1 MEMRKCK
8 KRIRTIIFISMLS
21 ALLVACGEGAEQL
34 GDTQITESKNLYLV
48 EETTDVKESEFLETE
63 DCEEIQL
70 ETEVTQEEEVNSET
84 EMQEV
89 EAIVLPIE
97 TENESEILQEVY
109 TYVDLSQVMYAKQP
123 VNVRDLPSASGN
135 KLGGIS
141 SGQQVTVTGQC
152 NETNWYR
159 ISYNGK
165 EGFVSNNYLVVEK
178 PVVVVDNSSS
188 SSRETPASNSV
199 TSESSTPSVTVPEQE
214 ETVGELVWVP
224 VNGGKKYHKTSTC
237 SNMKDPMQV
246 SVETALANGYTACKR
261 CHK

>member
-1 MEMRKCK
+1 MSKCK
-8 KRIRTIIFISMLS
+8 KRIWTIIFITMLS
-21 ALLVACGEGAEQL
+21 ALLMACGESEEQL
-34 GDTQITESKNLYLV
+34 GDTQITESESLYMV
-48 EETTDVKESEFLETE
+48 EGATDAEASEFVEKE
-63 DCEEIQL
+63 DYEERQL
-70 ETEVTQEEEVNSET
+70 EMEVMQEKDVNSET
-84 EMQEV
+84 EMSGV
-89 EAIVLPIE
+89 ESIVLPIE

-109 TYVDLSQVMYAKQP
+109 TYVDLSKVMYAKQS
-123 VNVRDLPSASGN
+123 VNVRDLPSASGD
-135 KLGGIS
+135 KLGGLS
-141 SGQQVTVTGQC
+141 SGQEVTVTGQC

-165 EGFVSNNYLVVEK
+165 EGFVSNNYLVAEK
-178 PVVVVDNSSS
+178 PVVFVDNSSS